1 MNHLELEFANIEAET
16 QVIGS
21 LLLETRL
28 SEKLIIEP
36 GQLYDSRHNN
46 ILYII
51 KKLIEK
57 DITPEALSIVEYA
70 AEKGKVDKIGGMRY
84 ITELASSVPTTSNF
98 DHYQNLILE
107 KYQKRKIY
115 EAAQSMLKDII
126 DLSPSEVRTKYLNE
140 LEVLDIGSK
149 KETKIKSIKDVL
161 HEVYEDANTVKG
173 ERPGAN
179 TGFVDLNRITGGY
192 QATDLVIVGARPSAG
207 KTAFVLNSA
216 IEVAKDDLSLVFS
229 AEMPTLLLGK
239 RMVSTAANI
248 NGQKMRNPMR
258 DFTQEDWDRFSH
270 GIGDLSDK
278 NIYFYEEDIDVPIIE
293 KVTREVYAKKKE
305 GQKMVVFIDYLQ
317 IIRMDKKWANDRNKG
332 MGDVANN
339 LKKLAKKLG
348 ITIVLLSQLSRKVE
362 ERQDKRPMMSDLRE
376 SGELEQIA
384 DIITFLYREE
394 YYDRETDK
402 KGIVELIIG
411 KHRNGEVGTVYLGF
425 RKEFS
430 KFINITV

>member
-51 KKLIEK
+51 KKLVEK

-84 ITELASSVPTTSNF
+84 ITELAATVPTTSNF

-140 LEVLDIGSK
+140 LEVLDVGSK

-161 HEVYEDANTVKG
+161 HEVYEDANKVKG

-192 QATDLVIVGARPSAG
+192 QETDLVIVGARPS
-207 KTAFVLNSA
+207 
-216 IEVAKDDLSLVFS
+216 
-229 AEMPTLLLGK
+229 
-239 RMVSTAANI
+239 
-248 NGQKMRNPMR
+248 
-258 DFTQEDWDRFSH
+258 
-270 GIGDLSDK
+270 
-278 NIYFYEEDIDVPIIE
+278 
-293 KVTREVYAKKKE
+293 
-305 GQKMVVFIDYLQ
+305 
-317 IIRMDKKWANDRNKG
+317 
-332 MGDVANN
+332 MG
-339 LKKLAKKLG
+339 
-348 ITIVLLSQLSRKVE
+348 E
-362 ERQDKRPMMSDLRE
+362 FRPFNR
-376 SGELEQIA
+376 
-384 DIITFLYREE
+384 
-394 YYDRETDK
+394 
-402 KGIVELIIG
+402 
-411 KHRNGEVGTVYLGF
+411 
-425 RKEFS
+425 
-430 KFINITV
+430 